1 MLFAST
7 FIGLLVALT
16 VWGSLYALLSES
28 TDPRWVALA
37 HYFEAFS
44 VGGWIVFATLSI
56 GVALLAHRLLDA
68 RFGRRNRRDD

>member
-28 TDPRWVALA
+28 TDARLLA
-37 HYFEAFS
+37 IAPYFEAFS
-44 VGGWIVFATLSI
+44 VGGWILFATLSI
-56 GVALLAHRLLDA
+56 GVALLAHRWLDA
-68 RFGRRNRRDD
+68 RPGRQNRQG